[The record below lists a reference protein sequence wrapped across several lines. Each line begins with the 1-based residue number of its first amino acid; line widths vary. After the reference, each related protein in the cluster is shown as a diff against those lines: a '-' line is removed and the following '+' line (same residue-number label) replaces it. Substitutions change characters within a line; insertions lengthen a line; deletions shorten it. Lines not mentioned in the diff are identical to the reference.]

1 METKFTHLHTH
12 SHYSLLDGLAK
23 IDELLNYAKELGMDS
38 LALTDH
44 GVLYG
49 AVEFF
54 QKAKKKNIKPI
65 IGCEVYLALE
75 KMTDRRPNIDDTRFH
90 LVLLAKNETGY
101 KNLVQLVTKAHLEGF
116 YYKPRIDEELLA
128 KHADGLIA
136 TSACLNGKIPK
147 MVLANRLD
155 EAKKTIVKYKEIFG
169 DNFYLEIQHHPGNPE
184 QQKVN
189 DALIKF
195 SRQFNIPLVAT
206 NDIHYLKKEDAEAQD
221 ILMMINTGSDPD
233 DPERLS
239 LKNDDYSMISPQEMA
254 EFFKDV
260 PEAISNTQKIVGECN
275 FEFKFGEARLPHFP
289 VPNGKTPDEFLR
301 ELTLERAGKKYKEIT
316 EEIKNRLEYELS
328 VIEKTGFASYFL
340 IVQDFVNWAKE
351 HRIVVGPG
359 RGSAPGSLVSY
370 CLGITNVD
378 PLKFKLLFERFL
390 NPERISLPD
399 IDLDFTDRRRDEVIE
414 YVKGRYGAENV
425 SQIITFGTIAAR
437 AVVRDVGRALK
448 YPYSYCDR
456 IAKLIPMNM
465 SLNECLQKVVEF
477 RQIYQT
483 DPEAQKLIDFAKKLE
498 GVARHASTH
507 ACCVVISQK
516 PLTDLISLQHPSQL
530 DNSVITQ
537 YEMNAIESL
546 GLLKMDFLG
555 LKNLT
560 IIEDTLAR
568 IYKIRGESIDIDNI
582 PLDDP
587 KTFKIFQT
595 AETTGVFQL
604 ECLSG
609 DTIVSNTTIK
619 KLFERKN
626 KKILES
632 VYLNEGKVHKN
643 QIINVLESGEKGLY
657 TLIAENN
664 SYIKASKDH
673 YFLTESGW
681 KKLEDISA
689 GERVLIK
696 TKAKHLVFNICKIC
710 GEQISGEKEG
720 RSNFCYECSA
730 RFYKN
735 PSKKESREK
744 IRKARTKFY
753 QQGGKPWNYGIT
765 TKNNEI
771 WRKTAEK
778 ISKALKGRTLEEI
791 HGPERAKE
799 IKKKLSLKS
808 SGKSNPMFGKPSPH
822 RKGGFRKDLGHYVRS
837 NWEADFARILK
848 IHNLKYKYEA
858 QTFRLAR
865 LNGEIIHYTPD
876 FYVRSSNTFYE
887 IKGWMHELDK
897 EKIKLFQEQYP
908 QYNFVL
914 VSATKF
920 AEFALK
926 YKTLINWECPQIPL
940 KNSFQFVKIKKI
952 EYSGREKTYDILMKA
967 PGNNFVANSF
977 LVHNSGGMKRH
988 LRELKPTVFE
998 DIIAMIALY
1007 RPGPMELIPEY
1018 IARKNGKKQI
1028 EYLHPKLEPI
1038 LKETYG
1044 ICIYQEQLLR
1054 IAQDLAGFTLGAADV
1069 LRKAVGKKIKELLWE
1084 QQDKFIQGC
1093 VNNNI
1098 SKDVAEQLWQWILPF
1113 AKYGFNRSHAA
1124 SYAMIAFQTAYLKA
1138 HYPLEFMAS
1147 LLTTEGTDVERISVL
1162 IKECQ
1167 KMGIQVLAPD
1177 INESFRFFSV
1187 VPEKNMLRF
1196 GLFAIKNVG
1205 ENIVNLILEERK
1217 NNGPFKSIED
1227 LVCRVDPKALN
1238 KKPLESLIKSGALDK
1253 FGDRGIFLENLEKI
1267 LDFGRQSQKNKSA
1280 GQKNL
1285 FDAPNNGEA
1294 TTFNS
1299 LKLYKAKQISQRT
1312 KLDWEKELLGL
1323 YLSGHPLDDYKTII
1337 QKNATLISEI
1347 KKNIPANVPVKLS
1360 GIIAGIKKIITK
1372 NGKTMLFV
1380 QVEDFTDKI
1389 EVIAFPSI
1397 VDKNPLVFVEN
1408 KIVILRGRV
1417 SGRDHEKKV
1426 VCEEIQEL
1434 IERT

>member
-23 IDELLNYAKELGMDS
+23 IDELLSYAKELGMDS

-44 GVLYG
+44 GVIYG

-54 QKAKKKNIKPI
+54 QKAKKQNIKPI

-75 KMTDRRPNIDDTRFH
+75 KMTDRRPNIDDKRFH
-90 LVLLAKNETGY
+90 LVLLVKNEVGY
-101 KNLVQLVTKAHLEGF
+101 KNLVQLITKAHLEGF

-128 KHADGLIA
+128 KHSEGLIA
-136 TSACLNGKIPK
+136 MSACLNGRIPK
-147 MVLANRLD
+147 MILANKLD
-155 EAKKTIVKYKEIFG
+155 EAKKIIVKYKEIFG
-169 DNFYLEIQHHPGNPE
+169 DDFYLEIQHHPGNPE

-189 DALIKF
+189 DNLIKL

-221 ILMMINTGSDPD
+221 ILMLINTGADRD

-254 EFFKDV
+254 DFFKDV
-260 PEAISNTQKIVGECN
+260 PEAISNTQKIVEKCA
-275 FEFKFGEARLPHFP
+275 FEFKFGEAKLPYFP
-289 VPNGKTPDEFLR
+289 VPNGKTPEEFLR
-301 ELTLERAGKKYKEIT
+301 ELVFERVKKKFSEIT
-316 EEIKNRLEYELS
+316 DEIKNRLEYELG

-351 HRIVVGPG
+351 HRIIVGPG
-359 RGSAPGSLVSY
+359 RGSAAGSLVSY

-414 YVKGRYGAENV
+414 YVKGKYGNENV
-425 SQIITFGTIAAR
+425 AQIITFGTMAAR
-437 AVVRDVGRALK
+437 AVIRDVGRALK

-465 SLNECLQKVVEF
+465 SLSESLQKVAEF
-477 RQIYQT
+477 KQIYET
-483 DPEAQKLIDFAKKLE
+483 DSEAQILVDFAKKLE

-507 ACCVVISQK
+507 ACGVVISRE
-516 PLTDLISLQHPSQL
+516 PLTNLTALQNASQI
-530 DNSVITQ
+530 DNSIITQ
-537 YEMNAIESL
+537 YEMNSIESL

-560 IIEDTLAR
+560 IIEDALAR
-568 IYKIRGESIDIDNI
+568 IYKIRGENIDINNI

-604 ECLSG
+604 E
-609 DTIVSNTTIK
+609 
-619 KLFERKN
+619 
-626 KKILES
+626 
-632 VYLNEGKVHKN
+632 
-643 QIINVLESGEKGLY
+643 
-657 TLIAENN
+657 
-664 SYIKASKDH
+664 
-673 YFLTESGW
+673 
-681 KKLEDISA
+681 
-689 GERVLIK
+689 
-696 TKAKHLVFNICKIC
+696 
-710 GEQISGEKEG
+710 
-720 RSNFCYECSA
+720 
-730 RFYKN
+730 
-735 PSKKESREK
+735 
-744 IRKARTKFY
+744 
-753 QQGGKPWNYGIT
+753 
-765 TKNNEI
+765 
-771 WRKTAEK
+771 
-778 ISKALKGRTLEEI
+778 
-791 HGPERAKE
+791 
-799 IKKKLSLKS
+799 
-808 SGKSNPMFGKPSPH
+808 
-822 RKGGFRKDLGHYVRS
+822 
-837 NWEADFARILK
+837 
-848 IHNLKYKYEA
+848 
-858 QTFRLAR
+858 
-865 LNGEIIHYTPD
+865 
-876 FYVRSSNTFYE
+876 
-887 IKGWMHELDK
+887 
-897 EKIKLFQEQYP
+897 
-908 QYNFVL
+908 
-914 VSATKF
+914 
-920 AEFALK
+920 
-926 YKTLINWECPQIPL
+926 
-940 KNSFQFVKIKKI
+940 
-952 EYSGREKTYDILMKA
+952 
-967 PGNNFVANSF
+967 
-977 LVHNSGGMKRH
+977 SGGMKRN
-988 LRELKPTVFE
+988 LRELKPSIFE

-1018 IARKNGKKQI
+1018 IARKNNKKQI

-1054 IAQDLAGFTLGAADV
+1054 IAQDLAGFTLGGADV

-1093 VNNNI
+1093 INNNI

-1147 LLTTEGTDVERISVL
+1147 LLTTEAGDLERISVL

-1167 KMGIQVLAPD
+1167 KMGINVLPPD

-1187 VPEKNMLRF
+1187 VPEENRLRF

-1217 NNGPFKSIED
+1217 NNGPFGSVED
-1227 LVCRVDPKALN
+1227 LVRRVDPKALN

-1267 LDFGRQSQKNKSA
+1267 LDFGRQSQKTKST

-1285 FDAPNNGEA
+1285 FAGSNNGQA
-1294 TTFNS
+1294 SDFNS
-1299 LKLYKAKQISQRT
+1299 LKLDKAKQIAKRK

-1323 YLSGHPLDDYKTII
+1323 YLSGHPLDDYKAII

-1347 KKNIPANVPVKLS
+1347 KKNSPSNAPVKLA
-1360 GIIAGIKKIITK
+1360 GIISGIKKILTK

-1389 EVIAFPSI
+1389 EIIAFPSI
-1397 VDKNPLVFVEN
+1397 VERNPLVFVEN
-1408 KIVILRGRV
+1408 KIVILRGKV

-1426 VCEEIQEL
+1426 VCEEIQE
-1434 IERT
+1434 IIDRGV